1 MYRYDGWIEG
11 AVTTVHSSGPK
22 IIVTWLAE
30 YKKRFDASHP
40 ELAVYFEFFRQQLF
54 VFTNISENTE
64 ENVKSTWIGSA
75 IMDRDHYYEK
85 PSRYQNQLILQF
97 DNQPSTEAAA
107 HWLYNKRKEISV
119 WVKIISSGYQERIII
134 NGTIPQG
141 FQFYDNQADKKA
153 RILLIGQGYNKQLS
167 GLSGEETAQKII
179 NVLAS
184 QVLATGINRNPILGD
199 QTMDVISRISVVASD
214 IEPARSHS
222 SSSGREISSFSRGF
236 TYQLL
241 AHLRRSHI
249 EIYEGVSVFDAI
261 IGVDVVGRKW
271 VGSWDLLSEKILW
284 RSSQA
289 AHKWVGV
296 LTPSGNRPVA

>member
-1 MYRYDGWIEG
+1 MNRY
-11 AVTTVHSSGPK
+11 
-22 IIVTWLAE
+22 
-30 YKKRFDASHP
+30 
-40 ELAVYFEFFRQQLF
+40 
-54 VFTNISENTE
+54 
-64 ENVKSTWIGSA
+64 
-75 IMDRDHYYEK
+75 HYYEK
-85 PSRYQNQLILQF
+85 LSRYQSQLILQF

-184 QVLATGINRNPILGD
+184 QVLAAGIDRNLILGD

-222 SSSGREISSFSRGF
+222 PILGREISSFSRGF
-236 TYQLL
+236 TY
-241 AHLRRSHI
+241 
-249 EIYEGVSVFDAI
+249 
-261 IGVDVVGRKW
+261 
-271 VGSWDLLSEKILW
+271 
-284 RSSQA
+284 
-289 AHKWVGV
+289 
-296 LTPSGNRPVA
+296 